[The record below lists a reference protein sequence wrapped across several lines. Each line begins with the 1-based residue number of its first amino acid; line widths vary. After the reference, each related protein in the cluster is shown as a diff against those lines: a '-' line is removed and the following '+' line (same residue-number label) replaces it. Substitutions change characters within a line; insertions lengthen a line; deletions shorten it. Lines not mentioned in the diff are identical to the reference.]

1 MYCTEVRKTK
11 MLLIDDHII
20 GVEHSTTFHSFIR
33 SMFDRV
39 FEQTEKHCS
48 VQKQRV
54 IKLLVNISFIH
65 ISSMFSY
72 LS

>member
-1 MYCTEVRKTK
+1 

-20 GVEHSTTFHSFIR
+20 GVEHSTTFHSFVR

-39 FEQTEKHCS
+39 FERTEKLCS

-54 IKLLVNISFIH
+54 VELLVNISFVH
-65 ISSMFSY
+65 ISSMY
-72 LS
+72 